1 MTKYAVVV
9 QCKEAKAVSGTTM
22 CEEGTEVIIEKGE
35 WGDTSYPITSS
46 RGIVAGVKTFDSYEA
61 AEKFAKKWDG
71 HPWYYTPNGQYRI
84 VELEKQ
90 YKQVFVGYKIKD

>member
-1 MTKYAVVV
+1 MTKYAVIV
-9 QCKEAKAVSGTTM
+9 QCKEAKALSGTIM

-46 RGIVAGVKTFDSYEA
+46 RGIGTTVKTFTTYEA
-61 AEKFAKKWDG
+61 AEKFAKEWDG
-71 HPWYYTPNGQYRI
+71 HPWYYKPNGKYRI

-90 YKQVFVGYKIKD
+90 YKQVFSGYKIKE